1 MAEEPTMAVAKMAAA
16 AAAAGGS
23 ARIAI
28 AMHGGSRGWRLAI
41 EGFVGATLGV
51 MAAGIAVWVDPS
63 LRDAGWPLLIVAGAA
78 GIAGALGTRALDLLE
93 AALRKRVT

>member
-1 MAEEPTMAVAKMAAA
+1 MAEEPTIAVAKLAAT

-28 AMHGGSRGWRLAI
+28 ALRGGSHGWRLAI

-51 MAAGIAVWVDPS
+51 MAAGISVWFDPS
-63 LRDAGWPLLIVAGAA
+63 LREAGWPLLIVAGAA

-93 AALRKRVT
+93 AGLRKRLG